1 MILTLRP
8 IIQIVA
14 GPLRKSLSGSLATLL
29 SLEKVVHLQKGLGGG
44 LETPKSLRKWSVTA
58 SRLKV
63 SGTVT
68 RKA

>member
-29 SLEKVVHLQKGLGGG
+29 SLEKVVHLQKGLGSG
-44 LETPKSLRKWSVTA
+44 LETSQKP
-58 SRLKV
+58 
-63 SGTVT
+63 
-68 RKA
+68 